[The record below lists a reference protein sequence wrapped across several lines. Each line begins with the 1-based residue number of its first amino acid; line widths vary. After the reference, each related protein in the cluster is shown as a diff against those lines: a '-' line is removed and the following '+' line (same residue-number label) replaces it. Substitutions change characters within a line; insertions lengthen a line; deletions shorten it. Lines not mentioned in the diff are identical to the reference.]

1 MSWINDEYQK
11 LDRSR
16 RALRR
21 FGVTIGIAALALGS
35 FLLWRHNRGA
45 GWPLISVGAFL
56 LLVAGFAPTTLKW
69 VHRPWMML
77 ALALG
82 WCMTRILLTIIFFLV
97 VTPIGLLQRIFGK
110 RVVQTAFKTDDASYW
125 QSKKTG
131 RPVPADYEKQF

>member
-21 FGVTIGIAALALGS
+21 FGFTIGMAALAFGS
-35 FLLWRHNRGA
+35 FLLWRHNRGS
-45 GWPLISVGAFL
+45 GWPLLSLGAL
-56 LLVAGFAPTTLKW
+56 LLITAGFVPAMLSW

-82 WCMTRILLTIIFFLV
+82 WCVTRILLTIIFFLV
-97 VTPIGLLQRIFGK
+97 VTPIGLFQKLCGK
-110 RVVQTAFKTDDASYW
+110 RPLEIGFRSGAASYW
-125 QSKKTG
+125 HPRTD